1 MYGIDKFLED
11 VKNSDRTYNY
21 DMISRAYEF
30 AKEAHLGQKR
40 RSGEESCCIWLEI
53 GNHRIK
59 IFGNSGIS
67 TVTCD
72 KMISRKILTL
82 PDGSVLPVALLVERL
97 RPWQGIDVVLDRE
110 DVCGLLTKQAADR
123 VLQQMQ
129 AGEILNHQVQLRL
142 QNGCYVL
149 SSMAECREMIAA
161 TVEAKWSEEDF
172 ADD

>member
-1 MYGIDKFLED
+1 MEKTVSG
-11 VKNSDRTYNY
+11 
-21 DMISRAYEF
+21 
-30 AKEAHLGQKR
+30 KEKTM
-40 RSGEESCCIWLEI
+40 IWLEV
-53 GNHRIK
+53 GKERRK

-82 PDGSVLPVALLVERL
+82 PDGSVLPVALLVERI
-97 RPWQGIDVVLDRE
+97 RPWQGTAVILDRE
-110 DVCGLLTKQAADR
+110 DSSDRLTQQAER
-123 VLQQMQ
+123 RMLQQMQ
-129 AGEILNHQVQLRL
+129 AGEILSHQVQLQL

-149 SSMAECREMIAA
+149 SSTAECREMIAA